1 MDGFQLHDKKL
12 SKKKKNISEDIS
24 EFPKDVNQTPTSK
37 GTRNEEKKCESD
49 INDHWVQTYEID
61 PAEVN
66 SKATAEIIS
75 KEE

>member
-1 MDGFQLHDKKL
+1 
-12 SKKKKNISEDIS
+12 
-24 EFPKDVNQTPTSK
+24 
-37 GTRNEEKKCESD
+37 
-49 INDHWVQTYEID
+49 VQTYEID